1 MFYVKLSANHQKLY
15 GFFILKFVDKWCWL
29 SNHTSCII
37 AEAWSVWYKP
47 TYVGLGIMLLSLV
60 AKETSQ
66 YKSTWDYYVDR
77 IPGQQ
82 TVVIMTLTH
91 IFKTPK
97 HQISVAKDWK
107 NYQNLYSWIQISE
120 PALYTLSSVKFRI
133 YFHLLVSSP
142 CIWIIHPDL
151 SFFSRLLNGR
161 TRTATFTDDIFSV
174 LHVQRTVSWVIP
186 HHIMS
191 YD

>member
-1 MFYVKLSANHQKLY
+1 
-15 GFFILKFVDKWCWL
+15 
-29 SNHTSCII
+29 
-37 AEAWSVWYKP
+37 
-47 TYVGLGIMLLSLV
+47 MLLSLV

-66 YKSTWDYYVDR
+66 YKSTWDHYVDR

-82 TVVIMTLTH
+82 TVVIMALTH

-97 HQISVAKDWK
+97 HQISVAKEWE

-161 TRTATFTDDIFSV
+161 TRTATFTDDMFSV

-186 HHIMS
+186 SPHHVLWLVLIS
-191 YD
+191 NYHRSCQIKSLLCDKNDFSINFAF